1 LAITAAASQAPA
13 RGGARDRL
21 YFVGIS
27 TSGSLIMK
35 IFPAWAR
42 HLGLDAS
49 VVGIDLPPGSG
60 PDVYRRCLE
69 SIVKDPGARGAL
81 ITAHKAAV
89 YEAASDMFAS
99 LDHYAALC
107 REISNV
113 LVRDGECRGLAKDP
127 VTAGLALRHMLGPAY
142 WHGPGRQIVCFGA
155 GGAGLA
161 ILVALLE
168 QEVPPARFVLV
179 DRDPRRLDLARE
191 IVGLLGSTCAVELLC
206 HVESERND
214 ALVTAAPPG
223 SLIIN
228 ATGLGKDRPGAP
240 VTGHVVF
247 PRESVVWDL
256 NYRGELDFLRLAR
269 RQADERAL
277 RTHDGWRYF
286 LHGWTDVVAEVFGVR
301 LGPELFTELSEIAA
315 SCASGTRSGP
325 G

>member
-1 LAITAAASQAPA
+1 MTTAVASQAQEQG
-13 RGGARDRL
+13 RARDRL

-27 TSGSLIMK
+27 TAGSLIMT

-49 VVGIDLPPGSG
+49 VVGIDLPAGSG
-60 PDVYRRCLE
+60 RNAYRRCVE
-69 SIVKDPGARGAL
+69 SIAADPGARGAL

-89 YEAASDMFAS
+89 YEAASDLFTS
-99 LDHYAALC
+99 LDHYAVLC
-107 REISNV
+107 REISN
-113 LVRDGECRGLAKDP
+113 LVVTRGERRGLARDP
-127 VTAGLALRHMLGPAY
+127 VTAGLTLRQMLGTSPWDDPA
-142 WHGPGRQIVCFGA
+142 RETICFGA

-179 DRDPRRLDLARE
+179 DRDPSRLEVAREVARRLGSPCVVD
-191 IVGLLGSTCAVELLC
+191 VLGQADA
-206 HVESERND
+206 ERND
-214 ALVTAAPPG
+214 ALVAATRPG

-240 VTGHVVF
+240 VTRHIVF

-256 NYRGELDFLRLAR
+256 NYRGGLEFLRLAEQ
-269 RQADERAL
+269 QADQRAL
-277 RTHDGWRYF
+277 RIHDGWRYF
-286 LHGWTDVVAEVFGVR
+286 LHGWSDAVAEVFGVP
-301 LGPELFTELSEIAA
+301 LSPELFAELSGIAA
-315 SCASGTRSGP
+315 HCAQGRSPRG